1 MLNIPDIWLL
11 DLDSFRS
18 KQLTTIN
25 PQVNSVTMGRS
36 KLLEWIDTDGNKLN
50 GALLLPSNYHEDRQY
65 PLIVY
70 VYGGS
75 RGSNSINHFG
85 LRQLGENLQ
94 LFATRGY
101 AVFYPDIPLKVG
113 TPMQDIAKAV
123 LPGVNKAIE
132 LGIADPD
139 KLGVMGHSY
148 GGYSTLSLI
157 VQSTRFKAAVC
168 SAGIAN
174 LFSQYGAFGEDGMTI
189 GVGWAEDGQG
199 RLAGS
204 PWE

>member
-1 MLNIPDIWLL
+1 
-11 DLDSFRS
+11 
-18 KQLTTIN
+18 
-25 PQVNSVTMGRS
+25 
-36 KLLEWIDTDGNKLN
+36 
-50 GALLLPSNYHEDRQY
+50 
-65 PLIVY
+65 
-70 VYGGS
+70 
-75 RGSNSINHFG
+75 
-85 LRQLGENLQ
+85 
-94 LFATRGY
+94 
-101 AVFYPDIPLKVG
+101 
-113 TPMQDIAKAV
+113 MQDIAKAV

-204 PWE
+204 PWEFRERYIENSPYFYLDRVITPVLIIQGTKDRNVYPLNSDELFVALRRLGKQAVYLKYVGEEHGAWTPKNQIDRGYRIIQWFDDHLKAQPTNSSVKTQ